1 MTNPIENRRGK
12 WWRSGPPS
20 LAPGRDEL
28 HRLYVEEKLSL
39 TEIARRLNVTKTS
52 VSRWMKAAG
61 IPTRSISEA
70 TILSGKTGVHSE
82 AHREKVRANAAKA
95 RAAITPESYKKMA
108 ETRRELSIPA
118 WNKGK
123 PWSDEVKAKFRERR
137 STDEYRRAASERQRG
152 ENGPNWQGGVSKP
165 RSPQDWEWKQRRAEC
180 YERDNWT
187 CRDCGVKCG
196 HKGERRIQ
204 AHHVIPRRNGGGD
217 EIENL
222 LTLCASCH
230 HKREAR
236 GYSALFA

>member
-1 MTNPIENRRGK
+1 METPDASTLR
-12 WWRSGPPS
+12 
-20 LAPGRDEL
+20 
-28 HRLYVEEKLSL
+28 RLYVDEKKSL
-39 TEIARRLNVTKTS
+39 AEIGRLYEVHRNQVRRWLL
-52 VSRWMKAAG
+52 RAA
-61 IPTRSISEA
+61 IPTRSIGEA
-70 TILSGKTGVHSE
+70 NALTAGRRHMTEEHIAKL
-82 AHREKVRANAAKA
+82 RANAAVA
-95 RAAITPESYKKMA
+95 RSKITEESRKKQA
-108 ETRRELSIPA
+108 QAQIGRTP

-165 RSPQDWEWKQRRAEC
+165 RSPQDWEWRKRRAEC

-196 HKGERRIQ
+196 SKGPRRIQ

-217 EIENL
+217 ELENL

-236 GYSALFA
+236 GYGALFA